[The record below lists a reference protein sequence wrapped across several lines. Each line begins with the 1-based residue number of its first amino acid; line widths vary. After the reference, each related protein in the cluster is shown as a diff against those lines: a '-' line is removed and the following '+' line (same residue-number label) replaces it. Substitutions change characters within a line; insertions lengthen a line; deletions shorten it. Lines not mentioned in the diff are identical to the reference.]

1 MNEII
6 LMDDAL
12 TSLEAKYGSIVR
24 RIGSWITDGTFGY
37 CSVDLA
43 AVKKAGDALNDSA
56 VLPYMQQFDNSA
68 LCTPLFMEMLD
79 KFGTAL
85 IEEIVAARQQRLF
98 VRSAT

>member
-12 TSLEAKYGSIVR
+12 TRLEAKHGSMVR
-24 RIGSWITDGTFGY
+24 HIGSWITDGTFGY

-43 AVKKAGDALNDSA
+43 AVKRAGDALNDSA
-56 VLPYMQQFDNSA
+56 VLQYMQQFENSP
-68 LCTPLFMEMLD
+68 LCTALFMEMLD

-85 IEEIVAARQQRLF
+85 IEKIVAARQQRVF
-98 VRSAT
+98 VRSAG